1 MKANE
6 LNNSQKTVELYN
18 EGEQKTMRLIVTN
31 DDYNVLKYLEYC
43 GGYRR
48 FELSLSDKE
57 KQGDRQIAELLNFLD
72 GIFANKSLVHS
83 YFN

>member
-6 LNNSQKTVELYN
+6 LNSSQKTVELYN
-18 EGEQKTMRLIVTN
+18 ETEQKTMRLIVSN
-31 DDYNVLKYLEYC
+31 DDYNILKDLEYC

-48 FELSLSDKE
+48 FELSIADKE
-57 KQGDRQIAELLNFLD
+57 KQGKRQISELLNFLD
-72 GIFANKSLVHS
+72 GIFANKALVHS